1 MPMFPGVQMPTGFG
15 GFNHGGNGGNGGNS
29 GNSGNNS
36 APCMA
41 MQQQLALS
49 NQVAQQ
55 AQEQMKQANAAQQ
68 QLNQMML

>member
-1 MPMFPGVQMPTGFG
+1 MTGLPMFPGVPMPNMPSPSF
-15 GFNHGGNGGNGGNS
+15 GNS
-29 GNSGNNS
+29 GGSGNSS
-36 APCMA
+36 APCAA

-55 AQEQMKQANAAQQ
+55 AHEQMKQANAAQQ